1 MRALPKW
8 LAGLCVVAA
17 IVAAAWWWSGFDPRV
32 ELLGRSHSSRV
43 TGGLPVVMP
52 TPGGRL
58 EISTVTVHERFTQEN
73 VKKLLGVELHV
84 LGKTVTHLQ
93 LKTVYR
99 YHIEMAKQW
108 PVERRGERWIV
119 RAGEVRPTLP
129 VGFDTRELEH
139 FTKEGWARFDRQENL
154 VELLRGMSGELEKRA
169 QSPQYTQ
176 LAKEA
181 GRKTVAG
188 FVREWLLQSKNVRD
202 ADKAKV
208 VVLFPG
214 EEPRN
219 EE

>member
-1 MRALPKW
+1 MRSRSRSLLLALVA
-8 LAGLCVVAA
+8 LALVAGWFGWTRFQPPA
-17 IVAAAWWWSGFDPRV
+17 
-32 ELLGRSHSSRV
+32 LLGESRTSKI

-52 TPGGRL
+52 TAGGRL
-58 EISTVTVHERFTQEN
+58 EVSSVTVYERFTQEN

-108 PVERRGERWIV
+108 PIERRGDQWIV
-119 RAGEVRPTLP
+119 RAGEVQPSLP
-129 VGFDTRELEH
+129 VAFDTRDLQH
-139 FTKEGWARFDRQENL
+139 YTKEGWARFDRQENL

-169 QSPQYTQ
+169 ESPAYRQ

-181 GRKTVAG
+181 GRKTVAE
-188 FVREWLLQSKNVRD
+188 FVREWLLQSKNASDVS
-202 ADKAKV
+202 KAKV

-214 EEPRN
+214 EELG
-219 EE
+219 EAQ